1 MMALNPIV
9 HQTVTAT
16 REIQAQGWSVIHG
29 TFPPRPIAFSMP
41 FTTPKDGSS
50 MERHIKPMTATPSTY
65 GAKKTARKNVRPGN
79 FRLSST
85 ARTSGTATRNGTLAT
100 VKIAVAR
107 IECQNG
113 RNCTDEGSNSAV

>member
-1 MMALNPIV
+1 M
-9 HQTVTAT
+9 
-16 REIQAQGWSVIHG
+16 R
-29 TFPPRPIAFSMP
+29 
-41 FTTPKDGSS
+41 
-50 MERHIKPMTATPSTY
+50 PMTATPSTY

-85 ARTSGTATRNGTLAT
+85 ARTSGMATRNGTLAT

-113 RNCTDEGSNSAV
+113 TNCADEGLPGEQEVPVMQADPDAEECRHQDERHKQHEVGQQEYVRRNPGTVDTAEP